1 MGRTEQ
7 LNLKN
12 IMDKDLIALARECP
26 GLQVSITL
34 GELVEANRLLVAE
47 AKRELEQEIADSKA
61 ETYVSRA
68 QAMQILGKG
77 STTLWRWKKLGYLVP
92 VTVGAID
99 RYRMSDIRRI
109 MEGGDPATQEGDA
122 V

>member
-1 MGRTEQ
+1 
-7 LNLKN
+7 
-12 IMDKDLIALARECP
+12 MDKDLIALAKECP

-34 GELVEANRLLVAE
+34 GELVEAGRMLVAQ
-47 AKRELEQEIADSKA
+47 AKRELEQDLADSKA
-61 ETYVSRA
+61 ESYVSRA

-109 MEGGDPATQEGDA
+109 MEGGDPAAQEGDA

>member
-1 MGRTEQ
+1 MENYLSLLQ
-7 LNLKN
+7 LAK
-12 IMDKDLIALARECP
+12 ECP
-26 GLQVSITL
+26 GLQVTITL
-34 GELVEANRLLVAE
+34 GELVEANRLLIAE

-109 MEGGDPATQEGDA
+109 MEGGGDPAAQEGDA

>member
-1 MGRTEQ
+1 MKNYCSLLQ
-7 LNLKN
+7 LAK
-12 IMDKDLIALARECP
+12 ECP
-26 GLQVSITL
+26 DLQVVITL
-34 GELVEANRLLVAE
+34 GDLVEAGRMLVAE
-47 AKRELEQEIADSKA
+47 AKRELEQDIADSKA
-61 ETYVSRA
+61 ESYVSRA

-109 MEGGDPATQEGDA
+109 MEGGDNAAQEGDA

>member
-1 MGRTEQ
+1 M
-7 LNLKN
+7 N
-12 IMDKDLIALARECP
+12 KDLIALAKECP
-26 GLQVSITL
+26 GLQVSISL
-34 GELVEANRLLVAE
+34 GELVEAGRMLVAQ
-47 AKRELEQEIADSKA
+47 AKRELEQDIADSKA

-92 VTVGAID
+92 VAVGAND

-109 MEGGDPATQEGDA
+109 MEGGDPAAQEGDA

>member
-1 MGRTEQ
+1 MKDYSSLLQ
-7 LNLKN
+7 LA
-12 IMDKDLIALARECP
+12 KDCP

-34 GELVEANRLLVAE
+34 GELVEANRLLIAE

-109 MEGGDPATQEGDA
+109 MEGGGNPAAQEGDA

>member
-1 MGRTEQ
+1 MRDF
-7 LNLKN
+7 L
-12 IMDKDLIALARECP
+12 DLIQLAKECP

-34 GELVEANRLLVAE
+34 GDLVEAGRMLVAE
-47 AKRELEQEIADSKA
+47 AKRELEQDLADSKA
-61 ETYVSRA
+61 ESYVSRA

-109 MEGGDPATQEGDA
+109 MEGDNSQDGDA
-122 V
+122 A

>member
-1 MGRTEQ
+1 MRDY
-7 LNLKN
+7 L
-12 IMDKDLIALARECP
+12 DLIQLAKECP

-34 GELVEANRLLVAE
+34 GELVEANRLLIAE
-47 AKRELEQEIADSKA
+47 SKRELEQEIADSKA

-109 MEGGDPATQEGDA
+109 IEGGDPAAQEGDA

>member
-1 MGRTEQ
+1 M
-7 LNLKN
+7 K
-12 IMDKDLIALARECP
+12 KDLIALAKECP

-34 GELVEANRLLVAE
+34 GELVEAGRMLVAQ
-47 AKRELEQEIADSKA
+47 AKRELEQDLADSKA
-61 ETYVSRA
+61 ESYVSRA

-109 MEGGDPATQEGDA
+109 MEGGDPAAQEGDA

>member
-1 MGRTEQ
+1 MENNSFIQ
-7 LNLKN
+7 LAKECP
-12 IMDKDLIALARECP
+12 DLIV
-26 GLQVSITL
+26 QVRL
-34 GELVEANRLLVAE
+34 GDLVEANRLLIAE
-47 AKRELEQEIADSKA
+47 TKRELEQEIADSKA

-109 MEGGDPATQEGDA
+109 IEGDNSREGDA

>member
-1 MGRTEQ
+1 MRDY
-7 LNLKN
+7 L
-12 IMDKDLIALARECP
+12 DLIQLAKECP

-34 GELVEANRLLVAE
+34 GELVEANRLLIAE

-109 MEGGDPATQEGDA
+109 MEGGGDPAAQEGDA
-122 V
+122 A